1 MTGREMIDVCKSKKD
16 LEKVIEEGLTTVS
29 NYARQQTKKAEVLFQ
44 IIHNYPV
51 EFSIAECRGQKLY
64 TVVFWFFL

>member
-16 LEKVIEEGLTTVS
+16 LEKVNEEGLTTVS
-29 NYARQQTKKAEVLFQ
+29 NYASQQTKKADVLFQ

-51 EFSIAECRGQKLY
+51 EFSVAECRGRKLH
-64 TVVFWFFL
+64 TVVFWVFL